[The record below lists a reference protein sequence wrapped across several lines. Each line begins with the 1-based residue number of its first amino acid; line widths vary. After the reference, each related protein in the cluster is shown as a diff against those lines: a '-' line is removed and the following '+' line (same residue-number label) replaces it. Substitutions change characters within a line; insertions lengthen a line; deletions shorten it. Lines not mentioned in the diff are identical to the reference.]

1 MWLLQRRDEVG
12 ARMSSGALRL
22 SRETESKKW
31 DRLHSGGSPPR
42 KKVGFVKKREMISRR
57 AHAS

>member
-42 KKVGFVKKREMISRR
+42 KNGFEKKREMISRR

>member
-42 KKVGFVKKREMISRR
+42 KNGFCKEPGDD
-57 AHAS
+57 

>member
-12 ARMSSGALRL
+12 ARMSSGALLCL

-42 KKVGFVKKREMISRR
+42 KNGVCKEAGDD
-57 AHAS
+57 